1 MRFLGV
7 EWDSPYRD
15 AFVRID
21 ITFKAKQ
28 VASDSRES
36 RTPLH
41 RAAEPTGEH
50 LTIERTANGFRW
62 HLGPHLA
69 ELRDDNLTLSR
80 AAFESPF
87 FERAVIPTISLLKSE
102 TTFALH
108 GSAVGQAKSVV
119 FIGESGAG
127 KSSTAHAIATKFKC
141 DLLADDITVI
151 DRTGHIYPG
160 PSWVW
165 LWQPGI
171 EEKQRVQIV
180 RASSDPRPV
189 AAVVFL
195 SRGAPIA
202 QHLTPIEGAQ
212 HILGS
217 LFRFSDDPTSTKRFL
232 TSAAQLARTTPIWHF
247 QFSTDDSGEPVH
259 VDALFELIKEWL

>member
-1 MRFLGV
+1 VRFLGV
-7 EWDSPYRD
+7 EWDSVYSD

-28 VASDSRES
+28 VASDRRES

-62 HLGPHLA
+62 HLGPHVA
-69 ELRDDNLTLSR
+69 ELSDHNLTLSR

-87 FERAVIPTISLLKSE
+87 FERAVVPTISLLKSE

-127 KSSTAHAIATKFKC
+127 KSSTAHAIASKFKC
-141 DLLADDITVI
+141 DLLADDITII
-151 DRTGHIYPG
+151 DSAGDIYPG

-171 EEKQRVQIV
+171 KEKQRVEIV
-180 RASSDPRPV
+180 RQSSDPRAV
-189 AAVVFL
+189 AAIVFL
-195 SRGAPIA
+195 SRGAPMSRRLSA
-202 QHLTPIEGAQ
+202 IEGAQ
-212 HILGS
+212 RVLGS
-217 LFRFSDDPTSTKRFL
+217 LFRFSHDSTSTRRFV
-232 TSAAQLARTTPIWHF
+232 THAAQLARTTPIWHF
-247 QFSTDDSGEPVH
+247 QFETDDSGEPAH
-259 VDALFELIKEWL
+259 VDSLFELVETWL